1 MPLIGYEDFETRKF
15 FIDNIIEKK
24 YKFKCLV
31 YLGFEKEKS
40 TLELADLKAF
50 ETIVRSLNVSLLAH
64 INYLNKIVI
73 FFSQQKEIDSICSN
87 SLRIYS
93 YSGRPDK
100 VLNAI
105 ELGFDLFTGS
115 YPYLVTIKNEAI
127 LFDVKMVENSDED
140 EIPTKRRRLNTPK
153 VEAENETTIDLSD
166 KKYLETIYINDCF

>member
-50 ETIVRSLNVSLLAH
+50 ETIVRSLNVNLLAH

-73 FFSQQKEIDSICSN
+73 FF
-87 SLRIYS
+87 
-93 YSGRPDK
+93 
-100 VLNAI
+100 
-105 ELGFDLFTGS
+105 F
-115 YPYLVTIKNEAI
+115 
-127 LFDVKMVENSDED
+127 
-140 EIPTKRRRLNTPK
+140 
-153 VEAENETTIDLSD
+153 
-166 KKYLETIYINDCF
+166 